1 MPSGLPLKEI
11 KTLLNKPGEELD
23 ERFRA
28 LGANETA
35 SGGYIV
41 ELDGNLEKD
50 ADGELKFTGAV
61 ETTTF
66 IPDTVTPL
74 DGSASSSYKKTWE
87 RKGKGDVYMS
97 FWFRREIV

>member
-28 LGANETA
+28 LGADEVV

-50 ADGELKFTGAV
+50 ASGEVNFVGTVETSPLPQIVDGITGADLSGGYQKGW
-61 ETTTF
+61 T
-66 IPDTVTPL
+66 
-74 DGSASSSYKKTWE
+74 
-87 RKGKGDVYMS
+87 RRGKGDVYMS
-97 FWFRREIV
+97 FWFRREIS